1 MENKFKMTREDNI
14 FWAKRNIVDTIYK
27 NAKLEGIN
35 VKFTQTEAIY
45 NGGLISNVSALDVE
59 KVLGMKHAWEFI
71 IDTISEPV
79 TYAYLTEI
87 HKLCAVDV
95 PFLLR
100 GKLRNIPVNI
110 GGTTWKPAF
119 PIESQIKEELDSFLN
134 IENPTDKAITV
145 MLWTMRRKMFLDGN
159 KRTAMLLANKILI
172 ENGCG
177 IIAVKESDLDV
188 FGEKLIKFYET
199 NDMSEIK
206 EFLYENAI
214 TGFDSATAVQQI

>member
-14 FWAKRNIVDTIYK
+14 FWAKRNIVYTIYK

-35 VKFTQTEAIY
+35 VTFPQTGAIY

-59 KVLGMKHAWEFI
+59 KVLGMKHAWKFI

-79 TYAYLTEI
+79 IYAYLTEI

-100 GKLRNIPVNI
+100 GRFRNVPVNI

-119 PIESQIKEELDSFLN
+119 PK
-134 IENPTDKAITV
+134 
-145 MLWTMRRKMFLDGN
+145 
-159 KRTAMLLANKILI
+159 
-172 ENGCG
+172 
-177 IIAVKESDLDV
+177 
-188 FGEKLIKFYET
+188 KLR
-199 NDMSEIK
+199 
-206 EFLYENAI
+206 
-214 TGFDSATAVQQI
+214 